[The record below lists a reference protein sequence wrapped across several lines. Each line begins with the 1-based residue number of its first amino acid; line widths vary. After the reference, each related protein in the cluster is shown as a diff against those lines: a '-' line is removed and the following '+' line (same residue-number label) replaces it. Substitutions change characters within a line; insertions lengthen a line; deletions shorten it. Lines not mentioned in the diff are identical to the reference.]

1 MKRLTLAK
9 GLAGMDGKELLCAMS
24 FDREVVLQTIVTKA
38 LFKALADVDSE
49 KFEFT
54 VNLDLKPIPQEEWDK
69 ETQILGT
76 PELNETIN

>member
-24 FDREVVLQTIVTKA
+24 FDQEEVLQTIVTKA
-38 LFKALADVDSE
+38 LFRALADVDSE

-69 ETQILGT
+69 ETQILGA